1 MFSPS
6 RVRWPWARLSLA
18 RQLPLI
24 TAALLIL
31 VMTLSLTLTYQ
42 ALVQARADSLRSR
55 IQGLL
60 GVLIQFGE
68 NGVKAR
74 VGLLHQFGKDSTLV
88 RAVTMP
94 RTNAWSAKDVSAV
107 AAVLNRVAVPADSGL
122 PVELWTADGRR
133 VAHVGVDVRGDSIAA
148 LAPELRSRRG
158 ARVSEVPSAGAVDT
172 AVQIGA
178 LYPSGNH
185 VFYWTVAPVLRDG
198 RRVGAI
204 VQQRRIVSNP
214 QVKQMIRDLSG
225 EEFTVYLRNSR
236 DNFWSSVDG
245 HPVPLPVRRDTT
257 AYGYVATRLT
267 GEPQFGTERRVRATP
282 YIYVLEAPKSAI
294 VAEPRK
300 TLRRL
305 AFVSM
310 LLLIGGVSVS
320 WALARQITRPLR
332 ELATGTEEMAQGR
345 YGRRVETNH
354 SASDEVQRLSA
365 SFNRMAKEVQASQH
379 ELASQVE
386 EALSTSEQLEHTN
399 EQLQLA
405 SSSASEAR
413 DAALD
418 ANRAK
423 SDFLAVMS
431 HELRTP
437 LNAIGGYTE
446 ILQLGIYGEIN
457 QSQRDALQRIDRS
470 QQTLLSLINDVLN
483 FAKLE
488 SGEVR
493 YAISNVPL
501 WKTLSTIDD
510 FVAPQL
516 RDRRLSY
523 SVNPCDDGVTVRAD
537 HEKLQQIL
545 INLLSNAVKYTP
557 EGGRIDVRCD
567 VTEKTVSIHVHDT
580 GIGIAPDRVERI
592 FDPFIQV
599 GRALNRPHE
608 GVGLGLSISR
618 DLATAMGGSLAVE
631 SVLGGGS
638 TFTLTLQRGVRE
650 PA

>member
-1 MFSPS
+1 
-6 RVRWPWARLSLA
+6 
-18 RQLPLI
+18 
-24 TAALLIL
+24 
-31 VMTLSLTLTYQ
+31 MTLSLTLTYQ
-42 ALVQARADSLRSR
+42 ALVQARADALHLR

-60 GVLIQFGE
+60 GVLVQSGE
-68 NGVKAR
+68 AAVKTR
-74 VGLLHQFGKDSTLV
+74 VALLHQLGRDSLLV
-88 RAVTMP
+88 RAVDTP
-94 RTNAWSAKDVSAV
+94 QGSEWSARDDSAV
-107 AAVLNRVAVPADSGL
+107 ATALGKVAVPADSGL
-122 PVELWTADGRR
+122 PVELWAADGRR
-133 VAHVGVDVRGDSIAA
+133 VAHIGVDVRGDSITA
-148 LAPELRSRRG
+148 LAPELRSRIG
-158 ARVSEVPSAGAVDT
+158 TRVSEVPAAGAMDT
-172 AVQIGA
+172 AVQMGA
-178 LYPSGNH
+178 FYPSGNH
-185 VFYWTVAPVLRDG
+185 VFYWTVAPVMRDG
-198 RRVGAI
+198 RRIGAI

-225 EEFTVYLRNSR
+225 EEFTVYLRNST
-236 DNFWSSVDG
+236 DQFWSSVDG
-245 HPVPLPVRRDTT
+245 HSVVPPLRRDT
-257 AYGYVATRLT
+257 AEYGYIATRPSS
-267 GEPQFGTERRVRATP
+267 EPQLGTEHRVQGTP

-294 VAEPRK
+294 VAGPRR

-305 AFVSM
+305 ALVSV
-310 LLLIGGVSVS
+310 LLLIGGVVIS
-320 WALARQITRPLR
+320 WTLARQITRPLG
-332 ELATGTEEMAQGR
+332 ELATAAEEMALGL
-345 YGRRVETNH
+345 YGRRVETTR

-365 SFNRMAKEVQASQH
+365 SFNRMATEVQASQH

-386 EALSTSEQLEHTN
+386 EAMSTSEQLERTN
-399 EQLQLA
+399 EQLLIA
-405 SSSASEAR
+405 STAASEAR

-446 ILQLGIYGEIN
+446 ILQLGIYGDVN
-457 QSQRDALQRIDRS
+457 QSQRDALQRIERS

-501 WKTLSTIDD
+501 GKTLSTIDD

-523 SVNPCDDGVTVRAD
+523 SVETCGEEVTVRAD
-537 HEKLQQIL
+537 VEKLQQVL
-545 INLLSNAVKYTP
+545 INLLSNAVKYTN
-557 EGGRIDVRCD
+557 EGGRIDVRCEVSD
-567 VTEKTVSIHVHDT
+567 ATVSVHVRDT

-618 DLATAMGGSLAVE
+618 DLATAMGGSLSVE
-631 SVLGGGS
+631 SVLGQGS
-638 TFTLTLQRGVRE
+638 TFTLTLQRGTRE
-650 PA
+650 PS

>member
-1 MFSPS
+1 M
-6 RVRWPWARLSLA
+6 A
-18 RQLPLI
+18 
-24 TAALLIL
+24 
-31 VMTLSLTLTYQ
+31 LSLTVTYQ
-42 ALVQARADSLRSR
+42 ALVQARSESLRTR
-55 IQGLL
+55 VEGLL
-60 GVLIQFGE
+60 GVLRQTGE
-68 NGVKAR
+68 TGVRTRLA
-74 VGLLHQFGKDSTLV
+74 LLHQFGRDSALV
-88 RAVTMP
+88 RAVSMP
-94 RTNAWSAKDVSAV
+94 RAAGWSARDDSAV
-107 AAVLNRVAVPADSGL
+107 AAVLNKVAVPADSGL
-122 PVELWTADGRR
+122 PVELWTASGTR

-148 LAPELRSRRG
+148 LPPELRSRHGTRI
-158 ARVSEVPSAGAVDT
+158 SEVPAAGAVDT
-172 AVQIGA
+172 AVQLGA
-178 LYPSGNH
+178 LYPSDNH

-225 EEFTVYLRNSR
+225 EEFTVYLRNAT

-245 HPVPLPVRRDTT
+245 HPVPPPSRRDTT
-257 AYGYVATRLT
+257 EYGFLSTRLT
-267 GEPQFGTERRVRATP
+267 GEPQLGTERRVRGTP
-282 YIYVLEAPKSAI
+282 YIYVLEAPRNSL
-294 VAEPRK
+294 VAGPRK

-305 AFVSM
+305 GFVSVI
-310 LLLIGGVSVS
+310 LLIGGVFVS
-320 WALARQITRPLR
+320 WTLARQITRPLV
-332 ELATGTEEMAQGR
+332 ELATASEEMAQGL
-345 YGRRVETNH
+345 YGRRVATPH
-354 SASDEVQRLSA
+354 SASDEVQRLGA
-365 SFNRMAKEVQASQH
+365 SFNRMATEVQASQH

-386 EALSTSEQLEHTN
+386 KALSTAEQLEHTN
-399 EQLQLA
+399 DQLQVA
-405 SSSASEAR
+405 SAAASEAR

-446 ILQLGIYGEIN
+446 ILQLGIYGELTP
-457 QSQRDALQRIDRS
+457 SQRDALQRIERS

-493 YAISNVPL
+493 YAISDVSL
-501 WKTLSTIDD
+501 SRTLSTIDD

-516 RDRRLSY
+516 RDRQLTYALAPS
-523 SVNPCDDGVTVRAD
+523 DETVTVRAD
-537 HEKLQQIL
+537 AEKLQQIL
-545 INLLSNAVKYTP
+545 INLLSNAVKYTL
-557 EGGRIDVRCD
+557 EGGRIDVSC
-567 VTEKTVSIHVHDT
+567 VCTETTVSVHVRDT
-580 GIGIAPDRVERI
+580 GIGIAPDRLERI

-618 DLATAMGGSLAVE
+618 DLAAGMGGSLSVE
-631 SVLGGGS
+631 SVLGEGS
-638 TFTLTLQRGVRE
+638 TFTLTLPRGALA